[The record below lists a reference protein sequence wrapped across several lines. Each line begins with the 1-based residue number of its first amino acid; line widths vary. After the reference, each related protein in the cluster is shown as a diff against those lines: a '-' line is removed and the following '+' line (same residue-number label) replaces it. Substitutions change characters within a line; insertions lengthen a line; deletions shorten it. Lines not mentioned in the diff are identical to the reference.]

1 MYTPLEYKLKKL
13 DLSGSSDKK
22 DIVLLKIEE
31 DVTVGQMQS
40 LQEEI
45 KKVREEA
52 GWTNVVFLCL
62 PKHISL
68 TQLSDADLDNIGLVR
83 K

>member
-1 MYTPLEYKLKKL
+1 MYIPLKYKLQEL
-13 DLSGSSDKK
+13 NLSGEVGKK
-22 DIVLLKIEE
+22 QIVLLKIEE
-31 DVTVGQMQS
+31 DVDIGQMKS

-68 TQLSDADLDNIGLVR
+68 TQLSDEDLDNIGLAR

>member
-1 MYTPLEYKLKKL
+1 MYTPLNYKLQEL
-13 DLSGSSDKK
+13 NLSGVPGKK
-22 DIVLLKIEE
+22 QIVLLKIEE
-31 DVTVGQMQS
+31 DFSVGQMKS

-52 GWTNVVFLCL
+52 GWKDVVFLVL

-68 TQLSDADLDNIGLVR
+68 TQLSDEDLDNIGLQR